1 MNDYESIVALENEAI
16 MAQAQQR
23 YEEAFAAHGRALLIA
38 RRLDRP
44 RLTAVLFNRVGQ
56 AQEAFG
62 DVQKAVTAYEAGLRA
77 LAEDS
82 DFELEDVMLSL
93 MTVSKGYFDV
103 LGDFEVPDLFS
114 QAVATDLAAAEEDV
128 TLPVKLLINIG
139 NAYLRQPQDMP
150 ALNAYEK
157 ALARSEIQHA
167 PELRAHALTHIGIV
181 QRRRGNVDEAEAALT
196 DALNLLDKHA
206 DRLEERRVLAA
217 LAGIYRDRGD
227 IDQAL
232 QSYQQAL
239 ELYEQADDALG
250 KGRALA
256 GLGRLYLEQGQMSE
270 AQAAFERAAAAL
282 PDGADDTRWYVL
294 WGLGYC
300 QRAAG
305 DLEGAALN
313 LRNSLNLIRWRQR
326 ELRTDEGKVTFIESV
341 RDVYDQLIAVHLER
355 ARTEPARYQ
364 AAMEVAEEARGQ
376 AFRDLLDSRRQ
387 RRLSEHGIRAS
398 RQRPFGERQ
407 NMASQMAP
415 GISVDFDSPAQMAP
429 GISVG
434 FDSPVQ
440 MAPGI
445 ETGPPPNLEA
455 LLNEAAH
462 IIHAR
467 QDEKWPMLTEMAA
480 AIPSGDV
487 GEQLTE
493 EEAAR
498 VVPPVARLI
507 FHVMDDR
514 TAVFAVSPDGNL
526 RSHVFE
532 LGQDA
537 ITQRVQELRDMLRVD
552 NAPRGVRLT
561 RDAHRAT
568 DSGALADPKQLL
580 RDLYADLV
588 APVADG
594 LPTDGTPV
602 VIEPHGALWLLPFAA
617 LLGPD
622 DVWLADQWP
631 LLYAPST
638 QVFDDIRHEPDYGS
652 PANLKALVV
661 GNPTMP
667 TVSGLGDVEV
677 ELEPLPGAEQEARVI
692 AGLLPEP
699 RRTLLLGE
707 HADRETVEALMQTHG
722 ILHLAT
728 HGIAYAD
735 DPLQSFIA
743 LADSEAVSGV
753 LTASDVSDLWLPADI
768 IALSACQ
775 TGLGKVSGDGMIG
788 LARAFLTAGARSVLV
803 SLWSVSDE
811 ATAALMASFY
821 QGYIELDDKAIALQ
835 RAMRELRAHPDY
847 AHPRY
852 WAPFVVVGAE
862 A

>member
-1 MNDYESIVALENEAI
+1 MNDYESVVALENEAL
-16 MAQAQQR
+16 MAQAEQR

-38 RRLDRP
+38 RRLERP

-77 LAEDS
+77 LAEDP
-82 DFELEDVMLSL
+82 DFDLEDIMLSL
-93 MTVSKGYFDV
+93 MTVSKGCFDV

-114 QAVATDLAAAEEDV
+114 QAVATDLAAAEADV

-139 NAYLRQPQDMP
+139 NAYLRQPQDTP

-157 ALARSEIQHA
+157 ALARPEIQHA

-181 QRRRGNVDEAEAALT
+181 QRRCGKVDEAEAALA

-206 DRLEERRVLAA
+206 DRLQKRRVLAA

-227 IDQAL
+227 IDPAL

-250 KGRALA
+250 EGRALA
-256 GLGRLYLEQGQMSE
+256 GLGRLYLEQGQLSE
-270 AQAAFERAAAAL
+270 AQAVFERAAAAL
-282 PDGADDTRWYVL
+282 PAGADDTRWYVL

-300 QRAAG
+300 QRTAG
-305 DLEGAALN
+305 DLDGAATN
-313 LRNSLNLIRWRQR
+313 LRSSLNLIRGRQQ

-355 ARTEPARYQ
+355 AKTEPARYRDALQ
-364 AAMEVAEEARGQ
+364 VAEEARGQ
-376 AFRDLLDSRRQ
+376 AFRDLLDSRRR
-387 RRLSEHGIRAS
+387 RRLSGHGIRAS
-398 RQRPFGERQ
+398 RQRAFGERQ

-415 GISVDFDSPAQMAP
+415 GISVGFDSPA
-429 GISVG
+429 
-434 FDSPVQ
+434 Q

-467 QDEKWPMLTEMAA
+467 QDEKWPMLTEMAT

-514 TAVFAVSPDGNL
+514 TAVFAVSPDGHL
-526 RSHVFE
+526 RSHVIE

-537 ITQRVQELRDMLRVD
+537 ITQLVQELRDALNVD
-552 NAPRGVRLT
+552 NAPRGVRLA
-561 RDAHRAT
+561 RDARRAT
-568 DSGALADPKQLL
+568 DSGALADPTPLL
-580 RDLYADLV
+580 RALYMGLI
-588 APVADG
+588 APVAEG

-617 LLGPD
+617 LLSPD
-622 DVWLADQWP
+622 DAWLADQWP
-631 LLYAPST
+631 LLYAPSAK
-638 QVFDDIRHEPDYGS
+638 VFDDIRHEPDYGS

-667 TVSGLGDVEV
+667 TVSSFGDVEV

-692 AGLLPEP
+692 AGLLPEE

-753 LTASDVSDLWLPADI
+753 LTASDVSYLWLPADL